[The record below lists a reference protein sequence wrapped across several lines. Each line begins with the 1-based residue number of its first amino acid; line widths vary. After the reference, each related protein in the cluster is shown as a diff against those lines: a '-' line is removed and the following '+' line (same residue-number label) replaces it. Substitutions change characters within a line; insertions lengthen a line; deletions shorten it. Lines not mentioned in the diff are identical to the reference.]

1 MAAKAQ
7 SAESHTEG
15 TNDRSAIRTIFRA
28 LRSRN
33 YRLFFGGQG
42 ISLVGTW
49 MQATAMSW
57 LVYRLTGSAF
67 LLGAVAFISQIP
79 AAILG
84 PPAGVL
90 ADRWDRRRI
99 LVMTQTLSMLQAFAL
114 AALIL
119 TGAIAVWQIVALS
132 LMLGLVNAV
141 DVPARQ
147 AFVVD
152 MVESKSDL
160 GNAIALNSF
169 LFNGARIVGPSI
181 AGIVI
186 AKWHE
191 GVCFTL
197 NGVSYLAVIAALLMM
212 TVPPKSAK
220 RGNGRI
226 FREMKEGMAYA
237 FAFKPIRYLL
247 LLIAL
252 VSTLVMPYAVLM
264 PVFAKSILHGGASA
278 QGFLMAS
285 AGVGALTGAMFLA
298 SRHSVLGLGRVVA
311 ASSSILGAGL
321 ILFSQSR
328 VFALSSLFLVLIGF
342 GMMVTMASCNTLLQT
357 IVEDDKRG
365 RVMSLYTTAFF
376 GAAPVG
382 SLLAGILA
390 SRIGA
395 PYAVMICGACC
406 LLGSLV
412 ILKKLPEMRKMVRPL
427 YQTMHIIRE
436 Q

>member
-1 MAAKAQ
+1 M
-7 SAESHTEG
+7 ESRQASS
-15 TNDRSAIRTIFRA
+15 NNRSGLRMIFRA

-33 YRLFFGGQG
+33 YRLYFGGQG
-42 ISLVGTW
+42 ISLIGTW

-57 LVYRLTGSAF
+57 LVYRLTDSAF

-79 AAILG
+79 TVVFG
-84 PPAGVL
+84 PLAGVL

-99 LVMTQTLSMLQAFAL
+99 LLMTQLLAMIQAFAL

-132 LMLGLVNAV
+132 LMMGLVNSI

-147 AFVVD
+147 SFVVE

-169 LFNGARIVGPSI
+169 LFNGARIAGPSI

-186 AKWHE
+186 AKWNE

-197 NGVSYLAVIAALLMM
+197 NGVSYLAVLAALWMM
-212 TVPPKSAK
+212 TVQPRKA
-220 RGNGRI
+220 RQGDAHI
-226 FREMKEGMAYA
+226 LQEMKEGFAYA
-237 FAFKPIRYLL
+237 FDFKPIRYLL
-247 LLIAL
+247 LLIGL

-298 SRHSVLGLGRVVA
+298 SRHSVLGLGRVIA
-311 ASSSILGAGL
+311 MSSSLLGVGL
-321 ILFSQSR
+321 ILFSFSR
-328 VFALSSLFLVLIGF
+328 VLALSSLFLVLTGS

-357 IVEDDKRG
+357 LVEDDKRG

-395 PYAVMICGACC
+395 PYTVMICGVCC
-406 LLGSLV
+406 LLSSLV
-412 ILKKLPEMRKMVRPL
+412 IVKQLPAMRKMVRPIYL
-427 YQTMHIIRE
+427 MMNIIRE